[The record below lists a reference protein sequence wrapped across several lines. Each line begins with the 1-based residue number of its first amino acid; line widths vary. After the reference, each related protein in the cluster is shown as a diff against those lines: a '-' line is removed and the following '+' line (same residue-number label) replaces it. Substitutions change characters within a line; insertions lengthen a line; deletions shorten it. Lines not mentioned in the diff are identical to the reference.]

1 MMAHKARPVVL
12 SVILAAGMAGY
23 YFQIFL
29 PRARATRAA
38 HNIGFFYAEDMYP
51 YWFGTRELLLHH
63 RSPYN
68 EDSTR
73 QIQAVLYGRVLDP
86 QNPYE
91 RDQHRFSYPLY
102 IALLLAPFAWFPF
115 WVLRACAAAALPLFV
130 VFGVVLWK
138 RAMRLT
144 LTRTQLGIA
153 SVLALCSYSLLD
165 ALVTQ
170 QLTVVVFFAFS
181 LAVWFL
187 ANKRFALSGIALA
200 IATIK
205 PQLAIVPVC
214 FLLLWTL
221 SRWPQRRNLVRSLAI
236 CTGVLAAVSMFLL
249 PSWPIEWWH
258 TIVSYRHYT
267 VPPLTVYILGGIV
280 GTLMNAFL
288 LLLAIWFSWRSRHD
302 EPTSHRFA
310 STWAF
315 TCLVPVVSLST
326 GNAVYDHIMILPAL
340 LLLLSQWRS
349 MSERGVMRILLWT
362 SAAVFAWQPAS
373 ATIVFLINVI
383 SPTLIR
389 PATLLS
395 APLRTQPSMP
405 FAVLALLGLQMVAS
419 SRHGVDA
426 GSRRPSSELIQ

>member
-1 MMAHKARPVVL
+1 MAHKARPVVL
-12 SVILAAGMAGY
+12 SLILAAGMAGY

-51 YWFGTRELLLHH
+51 YWFGTRELLVHH
-63 RSPYN
+63 RSPYT
-68 EDSTR
+68 EESTR

-115 WVLRACAAAALPLFV
+115 WVLRACAAAALPFFV

-138 RAMRLT
+138 RAMRLE
-144 LTRTQLGIA
+144 LSRTQLGIA
-153 SVLALCSYSLLD
+153 CILSLCSYSLLD

-170 QLTVVVFFAFS
+170 QLTLSVFFTLS

-187 ANKRFALSGIALA
+187 AHKQFGFSGMALSM
-200 IATIK
+200 ATIK
-205 PQLAIVPVC
+205 PQLAIVPIL
-214 FLLLWTL
+214 FLLLWSL
-221 SRWPQRRNLVRSLAI
+221 SRWPQRGNVVRSLTI
-236 CTGVLAAVSMFLL
+236 CTGVLTALSMFLL

-258 TIVSYRHYT
+258 TIVSYRQYT
-267 VPPLTVYILGGIV
+267 VPPLTLYILGSTF
-280 GTLMNAFL
+280 GTLMNCFL
-288 LLLAIWFSWRSRHD
+288 LALAVWFSWTARHD
-302 EPTSHRFA
+302 EPTTHRFA
-310 STWAF
+310 STLAF
-315 TCLVPVVSLST
+315 AFIVPVVSLSM
-326 GNAVYDHIMILPAL
+326 GNAVYDHIMIMPAL
-340 LLLLSQWRS
+340 LLLLSHWRN
-349 MSERGVMRILLWT
+349 MWGRGRTMRILLWT
-362 SAAVFAWQPAS
+362 CAAVFAWQPAS
-373 ATIVFLINVI
+373 ATIIFVINVI

-405 FAVLALLGLQMVAS
+405 FAVLAVLGLQMVS
-419 SRHGVDA
+419 SR
-426 GSRRPSSELIQ
+426 PSMASTQAPADHLQN

>member
-1 MMAHKARPVVL
+1 
-12 SVILAAGMAGY
+12 
-23 YFQIFL
+23 
-29 PRARATRAA
+29 
-38 HNIGFFYAEDMYP
+38 
-51 YWFGTRELLLHH
+51 
-63 RSPYN
+63 
-68 EDSTR
+68 
-73 QIQAVLYGRVLDP
+73 
-86 QNPYE
+86 
-91 RDQHRFSYPLY
+91 
-102 IALLLAPFAWFPF
+102 
-115 WVLRACAAAALPLFV
+115 
-130 VFGVVLWK
+130 
-138 RAMRLT
+138 MRLT

-315 TCLVPVVSLST
+315 TCIVPVVSLST

-349 MSERGVMRILLWT
+349 MSARGVMRILLWT